1 MQRFVKRE
9 ELLSL
14 PVPSWLLFVVFP
26 AIFQINMAKFA
37 RAVMDKMPSLTRK
50 LEIVLGPGTADLQLR
65 IGTFAEIDS
74 RSPF

>member
-1 MQRFVKRE
+1 
-9 ELLSL
+9 
-14 PVPSWLLFVVFP
+14 
-26 AIFQINMAKFA
+26 MAKFA

-65 IGTFAEIDS
+65 IGTFADIDS